1 MAIRSGSS
9 VSAGDLTPLELC
21 RGCCNTWA
29 CFLRVII
36 LKSHCKLSPIFCLKF
51 LLAFAHI
58 TFFHAAPGV
67 FTQPRP
73 ISHSPIHPSTLPL
86 RIPKSNNP
94 VDRVST
100 RGRRKS
106 TRGYSVEAYIFRS
119 SLSGFGE
126 PRLVFQSDRGETL
139 GGEKLI
145 LGSELREI
153 NRDTVSALGIT
164 KLPNLPFASAIGYVR
179 YFRQALSLDER

>member
-1 MAIRSGSS
+1 M
-9 VSAGDLTPLELC
+9 
-21 RGCCNTWA
+21 
-29 CFLRVII
+29 
-36 LKSHCKLSPIFCLKF
+36 
-51 LLAFAHI
+51 
-58 TFFHAAPGV
+58 
-67 FTQPRP
+67 
-73 ISHSPIHPSTLPL
+73 
-86 RIPKSNNP
+86 
-94 VDRVST
+94 

-106 TRGYSVEAYIFRS
+106 TRGSLAEAYIFRS

-126 PRLVFQSDRGETL
+126 SRPVFQSDRGGTL

-145 LGSELREI
+145 LGSESREM

>member
-9 VSAGDLTPLELC
+9 VSVGGLTPLELC
-21 RGCCNTWA
+21 RGCCNTLA